1 MIIWTIVLWP
11 LVRILYWRKLS
22 QCQGSHLGKTKAKKH
37 VKLQNLFLQQNS
49 LDNIQIY
56 LKRTEYFVVHYVCS
70 NSWHSISIV
79 LSLVKALEIALHW
92 TINLNIKQSLTT
104 NWKHYLIWWKK
115 LRLKNYTFTFDSR
128 PLSNFI
134 QFNLTATTSF
144 WPI

>member
-92 TINLNIKQSLTT
+92 TIKFKHKTIT
-104 NWKHYLIWWKK
+104 NYKLEALFDLMKEIASKK
-115 LRLKNYTFTFDSR
+115 LYFYIWFQA
-128 PLSNFI
+128 I
-134 QFNLTATTSF
+134 E
-144 WPI
+144 